1 MGASLPRR
9 KLPVFFFQMKMR
21 LSRIC
26 SNVINTRVSRLT
38 QYEGLKCIRSRLEAL
53 LVEKDADIAANHHSV
68 ATASPY
74 LHKYFE
80 LRNEFAYKLHSE
92 TEKITLFSLARLG
105 ELANAVGVL
114 RVMTGGSQSSGLNA
128 CQTREDEEAPMD
140 YSKHN
145 YDEVGE
151 KCECSAV
158 GMLL

>member
-1 MGASLPRR
+1 M
-9 KLPVFFFQMKMR
+9 
-21 LSRIC
+21 
-26 SNVINTRVSRLT
+26 
-38 QYEGLKCIRSRLEAL
+38 CIRSRLEAL
-53 LVEKDADIAANHHSV
+53 LVEKEADIAANLDSV
-68 ATASPY
+68 ASDSPY
-74 LHKYFE
+74 LQKYFE
-80 LRNEFAYKLHSE
+80 LRNEFANKLHSE

-158 GMLL
+158 GMLLSILCFVSYT